1 MSHQIF
7 ANAKPDLKETD
18 IASFLIDI
26 PLFEAPYA
34 DQIPGSSPI
43 AGVLQHSI
51 PQVLHLS
58 FAYKEDMKHKKI
70 CIIDNFFSMDH
81 V

>member
-1 MSHQIF
+1 MF
-7 ANAKPDLKETD
+7 N
-18 IASFLIDI
+18 DI

-34 DQIPGSSPI
+34 DQIPDSSPI

-58 FAYKEDMKHKKI
+58 SAYKEDMKHHNI
-70 CIIDNFFSMDH
+70 CIKDNTFSMEH
-81 V
+81 L

>member
-1 MSHQIF
+1 MSNQIF
-7 ANAKPDLKETD
+7 ANAKPDFTETD
-18 IASFLIDI
+18 IASCLTDI

-51 PQVLHLS
+51 PQALHLS
-58 FAYKEDMKHKKI
+58 SAYKKTWSTIKYAL
-70 CIIDNFFSMDH
+70 
-81 V
+81 